1 MDCKSL
7 IRRYVLVAQPS
18 KWAQP
23 GHRVVVQSPVLNIA
37 NESLIPVRRF
47 EGKDE
52 NSVCFMPVQ
61 DIEKDGS
68 IAYKNLGIAMEATQ
82 MDAHGMAWIQSDSEF
97 DYQPGDR
104 FWLFITAKGDDYE
117 NNVPVIN
124 LRTMETGSV
133 PISHVCWFP
142 KMRGPGNEVWTFG
155 GNIRKLKLHGRNNF
169 TLWIWGICQYL
180 DGQPATTRYIQ
191 VPEKNV
197 DTDEQQWL
205 KSSNAESLF
214 SHIYKS
220 MTKDCQ
226 QIISPVLSP
235 LRATNCSILPKGL
248 HTPPISPCMGHPRPL
263 NEDTNFTP
271 RLAST
276 ELNSAWK
283 NIMNLASKGTPR
295 PIRSSLIHPQR
306 ILSSPDRR
314 KFRRTDVNDSRSGL
328 GHFDSTAR
336 SSNRSPSLT
345 MENSNFRVPN
355 DDLMELLADRD
366 GGGIRCALRLLD
378 WTRKQVEESR
388 AKDADHA
395 RLSAAHPLLRSNP
408 TILFERYQTKR
419 NLSAITELCDR
430 GKDDCEWSLRFTSKH
445 HHPDQKKCTITKKIR
460 EHEHCISS
468 LRPLPSRAGP
478 CLLIEG
484 AQEHQCCTWDDKDTK
499 DLSVAVKEFDN
510 VKIMEAK
517 DNCTLSD
524 EKGIE
529 IPDQFIDESKKI
541 KEEKWIPPHL
551 FEELYDGEGKWLRD
565 ELDKGNFHDEILEL
579 EKMQDGEQDQG
590 QNQEEQHPENCLSY
604 M

>member
-1 MDCKSL
+1 
-7 IRRYVLVAQPS
+7 
-18 KWAQP
+18 
-23 GHRVVVQSPVLNIA
+23 
-37 NESLIPVRRF
+37 
-47 EGKDE
+47 
-52 NSVCFMPVQ
+52 MPVQ

-133 PISHVCWFP
+133 PISH
-142 KMRGPGNEVWTFG
+142 
-155 GNIRKLKLHGRNNF
+155 LKLHGRNNF

-345 MENSNFRVPN
+345 MENSNFRVPT

-378 WTRKQVEESR
+378 WTRKQEQPYNIVREIPDEEKPISYHRIVRSWEGRLRMVTPFYFEASSSR
-388 AKDADHA
+388 PKEMHHNEENSGA
-395 RLSAAHPLLRSNP
+395 RALHL
-408 TILFERYQTKR
+408 I
-419 NLSAITELCDR
+419 ITA
-430 GKDDCEWSLRFTSKH
+430 
-445 HHPDQKKCTITKKIR
+445 
-460 EHEHCISS
+460 
-468 LRPLPSRAGP
+468 LPSRAGP